1 MESETTFVETLAER
15 IGARF
20 GSTAVFGEPV
30 EAEGVTVIPVARS
43 TWGFGGGTG
52 SRPEAE
58 GEGEGG
64 GGGGSTSPVGFIELR
79 EGRATFRPIVD
90 LRPFVLAGAL
100 GLAAGIAAAIRS
112 RAA

>member
-1 MESETTFVETLAER
+1 MESTTTFVETLAER

-30 EAEGVTVIPVARS
+30 EAEGVTVIPVARA

-58 GEGEGG
+58 GGEGG
-64 GGGGSTSPVGFIELR
+64 GGGGSTSPVGFIELHD
-79 EGRATFRPIVD
+79 GHATFRPIVD
-90 LRPFVLAGAL
+90 FRPFVFAGAV
-100 GLAAGIAAAIRS
+100 GLAAGLFAAAR
-112 RAA
+112 RT

>member
-79 EGRATFRPIVD
+79 DGKAAFRPIVD
-90 LRPFVLAGAL
+90 PRPFVLAGAL
-100 GLAAGIAAAIRS
+100 GLAVGICAAAR
-112 RAA
+112 RR

>member
-1 MESETTFVETLAER
+1 MESQTTFVERLAER
-15 IGARF
+15 IGTRF

-30 EAEGVTVIPVARS
+30 EAEGVTVIPVARA

-52 SRPEAE
+52 TRPEAE

-79 EGRATFRPIVD
+79 DGKASFRPIVD
-90 LRPFVLAGAL
+90 PRPFVLAAAA
-100 GLAAGIAAAIRS
+100 GLAAGVFAAAR
-112 RAA
+112 RK

>member
-1 MESETTFVETLAER
+1 MESRTTFVETLAER
-15 IGARF
+15 IGTRF

-30 EAEGVTVIPVARS
+30 EAEGVTVIPVARA

-52 SRPEAE
+52 TRPEAE

-79 EGRATFRPIVD
+79 DGKASFRPIVD
-90 LRPFVLAGAL
+90 PRPFALAAAA
-100 GLAAGIAAAIRS
+100 GLAAGVFAAAR
-112 RAA
+112 RR

>member
-1 MESETTFVETLAER
+1 MESTTAFVETLAER

-30 EAEGVTVIPVARS
+30 EAEGVTVIPVARA

-64 GGGGSTSPVGFIELR
+64 GGSSSPVGFIELR
-79 EGRATFRPIVD
+79 DGRAAFRPIVD
-90 LRPFVLAGAL
+90 LRPFVFAVAL
-100 GLAAGIAAAIRS
+100 GLAAGLFVAAR
-112 RAA
+112 RT

>member
-1 MESETTFVETLAER
+1 MESQTTFVETLAER
-15 IGARF
+15 IGTRF

-30 EAEGVTVIPVARS
+30 EAEGVTVIPVARA

-52 SRPEAE
+52 TRPEAE

-79 EGRATFRPIVD
+79 DGKASFRPIVD
-90 LRPFVLAGAL
+90 PRPFVLAAAA
-100 GLAAGIAAAIRS
+100 GLAAGVFAAAR
-112 RAA
+112 RK

>member
-1 MESETTFVETLAER
+1 MESRTTFVETLAER
-15 IGARF
+15 IGTRF

-30 EAEGVTVIPVARS
+30 EAEGVTVIPVARA

-52 SRPEAE
+52 TRPEAE

-79 EGRATFRPIVD
+79 DGRASFRPIVD
-90 LRPFVLAGAL
+90 PRPFVLAAAA
-100 GLAAGIAAAIRS
+100 GLAVGAFAAAR
-112 RAA
+112 RK